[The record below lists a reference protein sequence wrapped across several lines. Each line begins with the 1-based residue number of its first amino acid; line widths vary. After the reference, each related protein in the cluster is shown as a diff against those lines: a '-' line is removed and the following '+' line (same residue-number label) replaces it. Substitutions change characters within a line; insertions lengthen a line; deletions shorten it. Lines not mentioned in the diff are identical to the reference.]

1 MAEQGYYMSI
11 IGQQDSTSANSSIN
25 NGFIFSSNSYYT
37 LPNAPWA
44 YPALKFKETLK
55 VEIKRSNRA
64 TSTVAYNYAGVRHTM
79 I

>member
-1 MAEQGYYMSI
+1 MGQQSLGTTYTSI
-11 IGQQDSTSANSSIN
+11 I
-25 NGFIFSSNSYYT
+25 NGFIFSSDSFLT

-55 VEIKRSNRA
+55 VEIKRSGQQT
-64 TSTVAYNYAGVRHTM
+64 TSAQYNYVGVRHAM